1 MIMASEFA
9 GKIVTPEKV
18 FYEGQTEMIIV
29 RTPQGDRGIL
39 KNHRPLVAGLS
50 DGTLK
55 IKKEGKYKEAK
66 VSGGF
71 IQVEKEQAV
80 VLTESAEWL

>member
-1 MIMASEFA
+1 
-9 GKIVTPEKV
+9 
-18 FYEGQTEMIIV
+18 V
-29 RTPQGDRGIL
+29 RTTQGDRGIL

-80 VLTESAEWL
+80 ILTESAEWL

>member
-1 MIMASEFA
+1 MASEFA
-9 GKIVTPEKV
+9 VKIVTPEKV

-29 RTPQGDRGIL
+29 RTTQGDRGIL

-55 IKKEGKYKEAK
+55 IKKKANIKKQKFLEDSYKLK
-66 VSGGF
+66 KNKLLF
-71 IQVEKEQAV
+71 
-80 VLTESAEWL
+80 

>member
-1 MIMASEFA
+1 MANEFA
-9 GKIVTPEKV
+9 VKIVTPEKV

-29 RTPQGDRGIL
+29 RTTQGDRGIL

-80 VLTESAEWL
+80 ILTESAEWL

>member
-1 MIMASEFA
+1 MASEFA
-9 GKIVTPEKV
+9 VKIVTPEKV

-29 RTPQGDRGIL
+29 RTTQGDRGLL

-80 VLTESAEWL
+80 ILTESAEWL